1 MPEWSSVRVAFDGD
15 IALTGTPIGDSAQT
29 AALDDV
35 FVFGK
40 SNGALNGIYTIPSG
54 GGAWVRRAD
63 ANAAAHFVP
72 GKIVYVREGTKYGG
86 WNFQFKNSQTPTLET
101 TMLNF
106 RATSRDDVEEA
117 GGSLELVDGAY
128 RLKQRADVQGT
139 HTSPTITLDQYGMPV
154 QLTAGVV
161 SRTFYIDGLEL
172 AFVTGTSVT
181 LRAGSAWVEGLGYAL
196 EATADITKSGLSLLA
211 NTWYYAYVFSNAGTP
226 DFELSTTAPA
236 EPYSAFAR
244 SKMGDTT
251 RRLVGSLKTDASG
264 NMPRIVAE
272 GRGGNPF
279 VRYLKDH
286 TVAPFR
292 VLTGGTAT
300 TLTTISCSAVVPV
313 TGRMSL
319 IRVLNT
325 SDKVARISN
334 PNVTE
339 NFISV
344 AIGQEVHALV
354 ALTTAQELQYSLV
367 AAPTSG
373 SLTLDVLGYYE
384 RR

>member
-1 MPEWSSVRVAFDGD
+1 MPADVNVRVATDSP
-15 IALTGTPIGDSAQT
+15 ITRSGTQT
-29 AALDDV
+29 ISTVPLGVGDDV
-35 FVFGK
+35 FLFNQPDGSK
-40 SNGALNGIYTIPSG
+40 NGIWRVQT
-54 GGAWVRRAD
+54 GAWIRHPSYD
-63 ANAAAHFVP
+63 ASVEFVL
-72 GKIVYVREGTKYGG
+72 GFTVFVREGTPYGG
-86 WNFQFKNSQTPTLET
+86 WNFQFKNSDVPTLET

-106 RATSRDDVEEA
+106 RATSRDNVEEA

-128 RLKQRADVQGT
+128 RLKQRAGVQGT

-161 SRTFYIDGLEL
+161 SRVFYIDGLEL
-172 AFVTGTSVT
+172 AYVTGTSLS

-196 EATADITKSGLSLLA
+196 EATADIAKSGLSLLA
-211 NTWYYAYVFSNAGTP
+211 NTWYYAYFFSNAGAP

-244 SKMGDTT
+244 SKAGDTT
-251 RRLVGSLKTDASG
+251 RRLVGELKTDAG
-264 NMPRIVAE
+264 GAIQRVRVE
-272 GRGGNPF
+272 GRGSNPL
-279 VRYLKDH
+279 VRYMKDH
-286 TVAPFR
+286 TLAPFR
-292 VLTGGTAT
+292 ILSTGTAT
-300 TLTTISCSAVVPV
+300 TLTTVSCIPVVPV
-313 TGRMSL
+313 TAITAW

-325 SDKVARISN
+325 TDRLARISN

-344 AIGQEVHALV
+344 FANQDVHALV
-354 ALTTAQELQYSLV
+354 PLSTTQELQYSLS

-373 SLTLDVLGYYE
+373 GLNLDVLGYYQ